1 MLLSK
6 VTSDFQCCFLLH
18 NRHLNKNKFG
28 ISCVVVMCGCCWA
41 KALFHLASV
50 SQGGLTLEFTIAKW
64 WANLGD
70 VCIDYDIEF
79 HGLKPY
85 SSNISMVS

>member
-1 MLLSK
+1 MPLGKGIISYSLS
-6 VTSDFQCCFLLH
+6 
-18 NRHLNKNKFG
+18 
-28 ISCVVVMCGCCWA
+28 A
-41 KALFHLASV
+41 

-79 HGLKPY
+79 HGLQPDCN
-85 SSNISMVS
+85 SISMVSFNAFIAIYATSRHKI